1 MKLFFSDREPR
12 PTPAV
17 CGPPTDLSFYNA
29 SLSPTHRDYHRR
41 NVFLRQRRAL
51 QLETATE
58 QRTTVLLPLLFL
70 GDRDSDRHRRAGSP
84 FRSRA
89 LRIIGCGIAD
99 GWRGEKIS
107 STPIRRDGYR
117 RQRRENLPRS
127 VPVKGFIPSP
137 ICAIYHVE
145 GRKSG
150 EVKRMLSQ
158 SDPKFTSSF
167 CPLSTTLFSISSRAK
182 SNYERIPE

>member
-107 STPIRRDGYR
+107 STPGRISTT
-117 RQRRENLPRS
+117 E
-127 VPVKGFIPSP
+127 
-137 ICAIYHVE
+137 E
-145 GRKSG
+145 G
-150 EVKRMLSQ
+150 
-158 SDPKFTSSF
+158 KFASF
-167 CPLSTTLFSISSRAK
+167 CPREGIHFKPHLRDIPCRRKEERRGKANAK
-182 SNYERIPE
+182 PK